1 MNCSDGRRSAI
12 TRVFRNV
19 RVPGALSAVLL
30 SGCAAQT
37 PLSALWPASPGAA
50 AIARVSWVM
59 IAAALA
65 LTALM
70 TALGLYAVLRRR
82 VDGPKLSERA
92 LIVGGGLLLPIAV
105 LLALLAW
112 GMRAGHALLPLPG
125 PAVYTV
131 EVTARQWQWE
141 ARYPQS
147 GRPPTLNR
155 IVIPAGRP
163 VDVHVRT
170 ADVIHSFWV
179 PRLGGKIDAIP
190 GRTNVIRL
198 QADAPGVY
206 RGVCAE
212 YCGTGH
218 ARMPIEVHALEP
230 EKLP

>member
-1 MNCSDGRRSAI
+1 M
-12 TRVFRNV
+12 FRNV
-19 RVPGALSAVLL
+19 RVLGGVAAPALG
-30 SGCAAQT
+30 GCAAQT
-37 PLSALWPASPGAA
+37 PLSALWPAGPGAA
-50 AIARVSWVM
+50 AIAQVSWVM
-59 IAAALA
+59 IAAALT
-65 LTALM
+65 LTVLM
-70 TALGLYAVLRRR
+70 TALGLYAALRRR
-82 VDGPKLSERA
+82 AHRPGISPRA
-92 LIVGGGLLLPIAV
+92 LIVGGGLLLPTTV

-112 GMRAGHALLPLPG
+112 GVRAGHALLPLPG
-125 PAVYTV
+125 TPVFTV

-163 VDVHVRT
+163 VDVRVRT
-170 ADVIHSFWV
+170 EDVIHSFWV